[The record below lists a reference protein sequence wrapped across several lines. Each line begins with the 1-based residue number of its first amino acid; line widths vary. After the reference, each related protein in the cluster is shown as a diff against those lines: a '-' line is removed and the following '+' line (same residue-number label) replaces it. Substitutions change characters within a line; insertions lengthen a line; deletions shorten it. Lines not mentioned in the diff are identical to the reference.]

1 MNRKLILKS
10 LTAAIAMAC
19 AGSASAVAVGSF
31 NEASSTQVT
40 LRIGGS
46 TAHDKGLLNVL
57 ALTATGA
64 QFCVP
69 GTLDVYT
76 NGSSVPGNLTIM
88 MCSSGADSGVGTG
101 KVIALLR
108 NGNYGSGS
116 GVSHLVKGTTTAT
129 DSTNA
134 AVLSQYLD
142 PTNPAVATSGSTVAA
157 ANGLSAYTVHTGVP
171 TSAVITALA
180 DMGITDEEPK
190 LFKDAFLPAITG
202 TETAALTVK
211 GISAVIFGVPVT
223 DVLYKRLQALQFATD
238 TSCHPSN
245 FGTSGA
251 NLTEAC
257 VPSLS
262 RDTLTAIYTGGIGGL
277 GSIRSANNSTE
288 TAASVAPYG
297 QIGTNSLFIERRVA
311 TSGTQLASQA
321 YFGSQGCL
329 DGSPSHLTSTTA
341 RVTMHG
347 GSSGVRNAMVSRN
360 TNGQAAVG
368 VLSTELATTA
378 TTGYHFIKVD
388 GYTPT
393 VLNAVKGNYDFWY
406 ESAVNYRKVA
416 IGGAAALA
424 GNQKAVADK
433 IATALG
439 NTASVKLLNASF
451 KLDNTQG
458 TDGTS
463 PGRGGLLVNA
473 VGNTGSQAVTP
484 YIATDTATATNDV
497 HARPV
502 AKSTRGLGGTP
513 NACLNPSHLGTTQ
526 AGN

>member
-19 AGSASAVAVGSF
+19 AGSASAVVVGSF

-57 ALTATGA
+57 ALTAAGA

-69 GTLDVYT
+69 GSLDVYT

-88 MCSSGADSGVGTG
+88 MCSSGVDSGVGTG
-101 KVIALLR
+101 KVLAILR

-129 DSTNA
+129 DSTGA

-142 PTNPAVATSGSTVAA
+142 PTNPAVATSGTTVNA

-180 DMGITDEEPK
+180 DAGITDEEPK

-251 NLTEAC
+251 NFTEAC

-277 GSIRSANNSTE
+277 GSIRSAYTSE

-297 QIGTNSLFIERRVA
+297 TIATNSLFIERRVA

-347 GSSGVRNAMVSRN
+347 GSGNVRTAMATRN

-368 VLSTELATTA
+368 VLSTEFA
-378 TTGYHFIKVD
+378 TTGTSGFHFIKVN
-388 GYTPT
+388 GSTPT

-406 ESAVNYRKVA
+406 ESALNYRKVA

-433 IATALG
+433 IAVLLG
-439 NTASVKLLNASF
+439 NPASVKLLNASF
-451 KLDNTQG
+451 KLDNTLG
-458 TDGTS
+458 TDTS
-463 PGRGGLLVNA
+463 LGRGGLLVNA
-473 VGNTGSQAVTP
+473 VGNTSSMATTP
-484 YIATDTATATNDV
+484 YISTDTATATNDV
-497 HARPV
+497 NARPV

>member
-46 TAHDKGLLNVL
+46 TAHDKGLVNVL

-76 NGSSVPGNLTIM
+76 IGASLGNLAIM
-88 MCSSGADSGVGTG
+88 MCSSGTDSGVGTG
-101 KVIALLR
+101 KTIAILR
-108 NGNYGSGS
+108 NGNYGSGA

-129 DSTNA
+129 DSTGA

-142 PTNPAVATSGSTVAA
+142 PTNAAVATGGTTVAA
-157 ANGLSAYTVHTGVP
+157 ANGLSSYTLHTGVP
-171 TSAVITALA
+171 STAVTTQLA
-180 DMGITDEEPK
+180 DVGITDEEPK

-211 GISAVIFGVPVT
+211 GISSVIFGVPVS

-245 FGTSGA
+245 FGTATA

-277 GSIRSANNSTE
+277 TSIKSVNNATE

-297 QIGTNSLFIERRVA
+297 TIATNSLFIERRVA

-329 DGSPSHLTSTTA
+329 DGSPSHLTSSTA
-341 RVTMHG
+341 RVTMHA
-347 GSSGVRNAMVSRN
+347 GSGNVRTALATRN
-360 TNGQAAVG
+360 TNGQAAIG
-368 VLSTELATTA
+368 VLSTEFA
-378 TTGYHFIKVD
+378 TTGSAGFHFIKVN

-406 ESAVNYRKVA
+406 ESALNYRKVA

-424 GNQKAVADK
+424 GNQKLVADK
-433 IATALG
+433 MATLLG
-439 NTASVKLLNASF
+439 NPASVKLLNASF
-451 KLDNTQG
+451 KLDNTLG

-463 PGRGGLLVNA
+463 LGRGGLLVNA

-484 YIATDTATATNDV
+484 YISTDTATATNDV
-497 HARPV
+497 NARPV